1 MSKKIIYLTH
11 CSARKNLSLRSINRR
26 VTPDNL
32 YTATPTQRFMK
43 RCIMSR
49 VNWAI
54 FSDKYGIWFSHERNT
69 WYEKNPD
76 KVSPEEFEA
85 LVQNF
90 NEKLK
95 DFDEIRFYH
104 NPGRFHK
111 LYRRLVKHPLLNK
124 KIKLFTHLEQIT

>member
-11 CSARKNLSLRSINRR
+11 CSAKKNPSLRGVNKR

-54 FSDKYGIWFSHERNT
+54 FSDKYGIWFSDERNP

-90 NEKLK
+90 NQKLK

-111 LYRRLVKHPLLNK
+111 LYRRLVKHPLLK
-124 KIKLFTHLEQIT
+124 ERIKLITHLEQIT